1 MRASPVRSRAFT
13 LIELL
18 VVIAII
24 GVLIGLLLPA
34 VQKVRE
40 AANRMKC
47 TNNIKQIGIATHA
60 YENTFEVMPPLWTD
74 NPTTRDFASLF
85 YFLLPFIEQQSLFNL
100 GYAQTNPQVKSQN
113 YLHISQYQGGT
124 FGGVTYGAV
133 ATAIVPTYICVADS
147 SDPGLKVDSSTGWSY
162 APGNYAGNVMV
173 FDPSYPKSLVRSMPD
188 GTSNTIMFGH
198 RLQSCDGT
206 NISWGGPVTTDWAAE
221 PRDTGT
227 IHPEPGFGYS
237 NYYNA
242 GGPIT
247 NNNGGLG
254 PLAANVNA
262 INQFGVTNSAPNFT
276 SGSLPFQIQPIP
288 GSCLWAVL
296 ISPHAG
302 AMIVGVGDGSVRNVS
317 ASIST
322 TTWLN
327 ACNPTDGAVL
337 GSDW

>member
-1 MRASPVRSRAFT
+1 MSHRRSRAFT

-34 VQKVRE
+34 VQKVRD
-40 AANRMKC
+40 AANRVKC
-47 TNNIKQIGIATHA
+47 ANNIKQIGIAAHA
-60 YENTFEVMPPLWTD
+60 YENTYEVLPPLWTD

-85 YFLLPFIEQQSLFNL
+85 YFLLPFIEQQPLFNL
-100 GYAQTNPQVKSQN
+100 GYAQTNPDVKNKN
-113 YLHISQYQGGT
+113 YLHISEYQGGT
-124 FGGVTYGAV
+124 FNGVTYGPV
-133 ATAIVPTYICVADS
+133 ATAIVSTYICVADS
-147 SDPGLKVDSSTGWSY
+147 SDPGLKVDSTTGHSY

-173 FDPSYPKSLVRSMPD
+173 FDPSYPKSLVRAMPD

-206 NISWGGPVTTDWAAE
+206 NIGWNGPVTTDWAAE

-227 IHPEPGFGYS
+227 IHPEPGFGYT
-237 NYYNA
+237 NYYNSGA
-242 GGPIT
+242 PISL
-247 NNNGGLG
+247 NNLL
-254 PLAANVNA
+254 PTPQLAANVNA
-262 INQFGVTNSAPNFT
+262 ANAFGVTASAPNFT
-276 SGSLPFQIQPIP
+276 SGSLPFQIQPVP

-302 AMIVGVGDGSVRNVS
+302 AMIVGVGDGSVRAVS
-317 ASIST
+317 ASISK

-327 ACNPTDGAVL
+327 ACIPNDGAVL